1 MGLKLAI
8 LISLLVLQGVFYV
21 SCQECKSPDDCK
33 PDECCAVG
41 MMRYSVPLCLPMR
54 KEGERCRVGNEP
66 QDKQYYNSYGERR
79 DATSV
84 YRNLCP
90 CSSGLECDK
99 GRCSKI

>member
-41 MMRYSVPLCLPMR
+41 MNEIFYTELPAQEKKER
-54 KEGERCRVGNEP
+54 KL
-66 QDKQYYNSYGERR
+66 QSWQHTK
-79 DATSV
+79 
-84 YRNLCP
+84 
-90 CSSGLECDK
+90 
-99 GRCSKI
+99 